1 MFDLNLNKKPAL
13 TIAKRFS
20 RENTNDFG
28 DQLNISVGTM
38 VIMEFKKFMFLV
50 TQELKRKKACTGE
63 VTSPFSAPPLI
74 AKAWDLVLLYTKHY
88 EAFSKFLLGTEENA
102 WIDKPPQNMG
112 WKRY

>member
-1 MFDLNLNKKPAL
+1 MASDNTARELWERIVMFDLNLNKKPAL

-50 TQELKRKKACTGE
+50 TQELKR
-63 VTSPFSAPPLI
+63 
-74 AKAWDLVLLYTKHY
+74 
-88 EAFSKFLLGTEENA
+88 
-102 WIDKPPQNMG
+102 
-112 WKRY
+112 